1 MRAFWWRICLNS
13 GRRVST
19 LPGLGQSGVNN
30 WADSVADVIT
40 MDSFTAYGLRHLCCC
55 CVVVGFFFFTHRK
68 TVCTVS
74 GSSLL
79 RMFFFLRSQEDRL
92 DSALTVD
99 KSMDLEECQL
109 IEQRFD
115 GITQELNANEK
126 RVEVVNDLGSQL
138 IEKGH
143 INSDEIRETTDRLNT
158 RSAQLVSLSSSSLL
172 W

>member
-1 MRAFWWRICLNS
+1 M
-13 GRRVST
+13 
-19 LPGLGQSGVNN
+19 
-30 WADSVADVIT
+30 
-40 MDSFTAYGLRHLCCC
+40 
-55 CVVVGFFFFTHRK
+55 
-68 TVCTVS
+68 
-74 GSSLL
+74 
-79 RMFFFLRSQEDRL
+79 

-115 GITQELNANEK
+115 GFTQELNANEK

-158 RSAQLVSLSSSSLL
+158 RSAQVVASSLSSSLLLL